1 MKSYVFKKRDSD
13 VIVGCVSAVDA
24 DQLSAAM
31 LIVGNP
37 FDYVY
42 CEVTPTL
49 VTFDDTQWLVM
60 ARESKKLILKE
71 V

>member
-13 VIVGCVSAVDA
+13 VVIGCVSAIDA

-31 LIVGNP
+31 NMVGNP

-42 CEVTPTL
+42 CEVTPSL
-49 VTFDDTQWLVM
+49 VTFDEASWLVLY
-60 ARESKKLILKE
+60 RESKKLILKDI
-71 V
+71 